1 MLTQDIADEIHTR
14 FTGHIHIAQHQRKGL
29 FLQPCPC
36 LTRIGREDRFIPMGL
51 KHVSQQP
58 ADRFFVVDDQN
69 AREFKEGLLGG
80 SVKKQRHEL

>member
-1 MLTQDIADEIHTR
+1 
-14 FTGHIHIAQHQRKGL
+14 
-29 FLQPCPC
+29 
-36 LTRIGREDRFIPMGL
+36 MGL

-69 AREFKEGLLGG
+69 AREFKEGLLGS